1 MSRLLLVE
9 KNTFIR
15 ESLSQILQARFPS
28 LVVREGI
35 LNGDFLGSMGD
46 FRPDIL
52 ILGIADNDG
61 NGLKSIEQIRK
72 QYPST
77 VIILFTAYEVEEY
90 RKAAVQRGA
99 NYIISKESWT
109 GNEIVALINTILLT
123 MGRQLLILQEGPSV
137 ENIYLEQPLER
148 RRKGTRAKIFERE
161 YLAHNPD
168 RRNQNVK

>member
-1 MSRLLLVE
+1 LSRLLLVE

-35 LNGDFLGSMGD
+35 LNGDFLG
-46 FRPDIL
+46 
-52 ILGIADNDG
+52 IANNDD

-123 MGRQLLILQEGPSV
+123 MGRQLLILQGGPSV

-148 RRKGTRAKIFERE
+148 RRKGTRAKNFERE